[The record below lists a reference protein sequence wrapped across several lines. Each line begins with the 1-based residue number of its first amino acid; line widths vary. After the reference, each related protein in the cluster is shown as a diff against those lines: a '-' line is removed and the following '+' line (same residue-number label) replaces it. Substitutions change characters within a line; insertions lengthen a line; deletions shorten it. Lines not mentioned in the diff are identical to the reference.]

1 MKELLRA
8 VKPSD
13 LEMIRRWRNA
23 PEVRENMYTTH
34 LIDPDEHA
42 RWWERMSADDRVRLL
57 LLEKSGVALGFVSF
71 TNYTG
76 PNGSATWAFYS
87 GDTTQR
93 GVGSMMERAALEY
106 AFEELRVFRLEC
118 EVLEFNR
125 PVIDFHLKNGFDI
138 EGIFRKAYERDGNRY
153 SIYRLA
159 MLRDKWER
167 SVQQMLQSDTGV
179 RGTLAGLRLEWSDVV
194 APDLIAQYAS
204 ATGDDNPLHLEDSAA
219 QKYGF
224 DRRISHGMLIGGL
237 LSRFFANQFPGQGTV
252 YLSQDL
258 KFKAPVYAGDLLD
271 HTLTVRW
278 HVGNRIGVHTLSSV
292 GSRECVHGE
301 ALLLLP
307 AGDWAK
313 ERFQQ

>member
-1 MKELLRA
+1 MKEFLRVA
-8 VKPSD
+8 QSSD

-34 LIDPDEHA
+34 LIERDEHV
-42 RWWERMSADDRVRLL
+42 RWWEKMSADKHVRLL
-57 LLEKSGVALGFVSF
+57 VFEKDSVDLGFISF
-71 TNYTG
+71 TRYTG

-87 GDTTQR
+87 GDTAQR
-93 GVGSMMERAALEY
+93 GVGSMMELAALEY

-118 EVLEFNR
+118 EVLEFNQ

-138 EGIFRKAYERDGNRY
+138 EGVFRKAYERDGKRY

-167 SVQQMLQSDTGV
+167 SVQPMFHSDRGV
-179 RGTLAGLRLEWSDVV
+179 SGTLAGLGLEWSDVV
-194 APDLIAQYAS
+194 ATDLITQFAS
-204 ATGDDNPLHLEDSAA
+204 ATGDDNPIHLEDSAA
-219 QKYGF
+219 QKRGF

-237 LSRFFANQFPGQGTV
+237 LSRYFANEFPGQGTV

-258 KFKAPVYAGDLLD
+258 KFKAPVYAGDILKHKLI
-271 HTLTVRW
+271 VRW
-278 HVGNRIGVHTLSSV
+278 HVGSRIGVHTTSSV
-292 GSRECVHGE
+292 GPRECVHGE

-307 AGDWAK
+307 DGEWTK
-313 ERFQQ
+313 ERFQK